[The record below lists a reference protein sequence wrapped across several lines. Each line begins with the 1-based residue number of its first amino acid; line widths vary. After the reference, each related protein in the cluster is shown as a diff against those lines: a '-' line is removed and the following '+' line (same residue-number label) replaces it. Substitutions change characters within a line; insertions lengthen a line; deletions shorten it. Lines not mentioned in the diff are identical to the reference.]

1 MTRFSFFLGLSQ
13 VGDLQMLSTSA
24 LGWLGKGVICWV
36 GVSSSIWA
44 PFATDRLEPGVPVE
58 GKRELEE

>member
-13 VGDLQMLSTSA
+13 VGDLQILSISP
-24 LGWLGKGVICWV
+24 LGRLGKGVICWV
-36 GVSSSIWA
+36 GVSSSIEA
-44 PFATDRLEPGVPVE
+44 PFATDRLDPGVPVG